1 MNESAPGSKR
11 KAQAKRPA
19 SNKRRIVKSAVKEDL
34 LKFAAPALIVFYAG
48 LRVSAEIGAEPPGW
62 TRFPRVLWDL
72 VRDPGSISALSA
84 WNLLGVFLIVAGFAI
99 LLTAQIT
106 LGRYHTSVPM
116 IWDDHKLIRHGIYRL
131 VRHPLYL
138 GVITVCI
145 GLAVFSPSL
154 PGLLIMSLLIP
165 IFLIRIGIEERLLVE
180 TFGDAYREYQRTTRR
195 LIPFIC

>member
-1 MNESAPGSKR
+1 MTEGTPGPKR
-11 KAQAKRPA
+11 KAQAKRLA
-19 SNKRRIVKSAVKEDL
+19 RSKRRIVNSAFKEDL

-62 TRFPRVLWDL
+62 IRFPRVLWDL

-84 WNLLGVFLIVAGFAI
+84 WNLLGLFLIVAGFAI

-106 LGRYHTSVPM
+106 LGRNHASVPM
-116 IWDDHKLIRHGIYRL
+116 IWEDHQLIRHGIYRL

-145 GLAVFSPSL
+145 GLAVFGPSL
-154 PGLLIMSLLIP
+154 LGLVIMSLLIP
-165 IFLIRIGIEERLLVE
+165 IFIIRIRIEERLLIE
-180 TFGDAYREYQRTTRR
+180 TFGDAYREYQRTTRM
-195 LIPFIC
+195 LIPFLY